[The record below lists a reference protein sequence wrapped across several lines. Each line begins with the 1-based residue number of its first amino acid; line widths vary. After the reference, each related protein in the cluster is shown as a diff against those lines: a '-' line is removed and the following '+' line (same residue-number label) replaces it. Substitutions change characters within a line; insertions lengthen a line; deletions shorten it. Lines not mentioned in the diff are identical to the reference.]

1 MAAAVAWL
9 LFFQL
14 FLGPDLLISVDLKSA
29 SNSFRILHFDYPKV
43 NFAAGF
49 LGYCN
54 GIMSYVRGRMEHW
67 YCPQV
72 HYVIHAPW
80 KVIYESCKLSKNFC
94 ENYNKYCT
102 LTQDSFPVTICSLS
116 PQQPPTS
123 CYYNST
129 LTNKQLYLLCS
140 GRYDAEPIGI
150 IGLY

>member
-54 GIMSYVRGRMEHW
+54 GIMSQDAVGVQLAVAVRSLGQIPSPGWRPGPW
-67 YCPQV
+67 LTPQ
-72 HYVIHAPW
+72 
-80 KVIYESCKLSKNFC
+80 
-94 ENYNKYCT
+94 
-102 LTQDSFPVTICSLS
+102 
-116 PQQPPTS
+116 
-123 CYYNST
+123 
-129 LTNKQLYLLCS
+129 
-140 GRYDAEPIGI
+140 
-150 IGLY
+150 